1 MYIDND
7 QGETLILAVV
17 VDGPASHVRK
27 VEIQSDLKDE
37 KIVLYLRTGD
47 GYAMDGLMQQ
57 NYTHGVPPV
66 AGCNQE
72 CKSDDRRISI
82 VFRHGK
88 KKVYPKESGWP
99 CMDLNRPT
107 GRNPVYHGN
116 IQGLLAGHLYSREVI
131 CRIHAHNSPQ
141 SGVSG
146 NRKDGCDAIVVAGKG
161 DIQGEDT
168 ILDLTYS
175 ASTSGGGADGMLVSQ
190 AKGLVIR
197 VFRTT
202 KYEHPHRAIIP
213 ADYPLKRISGA
224 YYRYDGLYEI
234 KKSEK
239 YQEPDKSTGKK
250 GKFVFQLSRCGEG
263 HNLIGGN
270 QYLSFCKDIGTL
282 K

>member
-1 MYIDND
+1 
-7 QGETLILAVV
+7 
-17 VDGPASHVRK
+17 
-27 VEIQSDLKDE
+27 
-37 KIVLYLRTGD
+37 
-47 GYAMDGLMQQ
+47 MDGLMQQ
-57 NYTHGVPPV
+57 NYTDGVPPV

-168 ILDLTYS
+168 ILDLTY
-175 ASTSGGGADGMLVSQ
+175 ASTSGGGAEGMLV
-190 AKGLVIR
+190 LVIR
-197 VFRTT
+197 VFQTT
-202 KYEHPHRAIIP
+202 EYEHPHRAIIP
-213 ADYPLKRISGA
+213 ADYRLKQISGA
-224 YYRYDGLYEI
+224 YYWDDG
-234 KKSEK
+234 
-239 YQEPDKSTGKK
+239 
-250 GKFVFQLSRCGEG
+250 
-263 HNLIGGN
+263 
-270 QYLSFCKDIGTL
+270 
-282 K
+282 